1 MPGVAGVVPNCGG
14 MVIELGPLVALGSIP
29 ILAAG
34 VLPSSGAPT
43 GSSHTWPGSPC
54 AGFNFTE
61 PSVGV
66 LSMGIEA
73 GDASTAST
81 CVLVGSEEHAVIKK
95 ALQTAIKKGVECM
108 VVLEG
113 MVLWY

>member
-1 MPGVAGVVPNCGG
+1 
-14 MVIELGPLVALGSIP
+14 
-29 ILAAG
+29 
-34 VLPSSGAPT
+34 
-43 GSSHTWPGSPC
+43 
-54 AGFNFTE
+54 
-61 PSVGV
+61 
-66 LSMGIEA
+66 MGIEA